1 MNRMTRYVPVI
12 IGAILLSLLAIV
24 PAFAADE
31 VGFID
36 PDDINPDGTLSD
48 NTPDDQEW
56 ARQGGRIG
64 LLLISDSL
72 DTPIKRVLI
81 PSIDARMVGT
91 GNIDAH
97 MATIS
102 NARVSGLSADDYVL
116 IGMNTVRKV
125 EAVTTTDG
133 DTTIT
138 VDKPFAKAISNV
150 TIHRINDSV
159 TNLGPWDDNYASYAM
174 AEMIGQ
180 GAARFR
186 EVNSVS
192 RYSAQHAIV
201 DSDVGKSA
209 TTTPLARISG
219 SPTGTVNTA
228 DVLVL
233 KVSSTNVATAIDVAD
248 VSGDRIEMED
258 VSGATSANPLG
269 LDSNETAY
277 LVYWA
282 EERNETGSVVTVR
295 SQVRPGPV
303 TVVLTETTP
312 HSGEFVLEIA
322 TVVPVDAHGN
332 RIVHDLSASPP
343 TLPVNPR
350 DVVTLSGTD
359 TSGTLQLESTP
370 PVFSGLDPAHNTAV
384 RDHRP

>member
-1 MNRMTRYVPVI
+1 M
-12 IGAILLSLLAIV
+12 
-24 PAFAADE
+24 
-31 VGFID
+31 GFID

-159 TNLGPWDDNYASYAM
+159 TNLAVPGT
-174 AEMIGQ
+174 
-180 GAARFR
+180 
-186 EVNSVS
+186 
-192 RYSAQHAIV
+192 
-201 DSDVGKSA
+201 
-209 TTTPLARISG
+209 TTTPH
-219 SPTGTVNTA
+219 TQW
-228 DVLVL
+228 L
-233 KVSSTNVATAIDVAD
+233 K
-248 VSGDRIEMED
+248 
-258 VSGATSANPLG
+258 
-269 LDSNETAY
+269 
-277 LVYWA
+277 
-282 EERNETGSVVTVR
+282 
-295 SQVRPGPV
+295 
-303 TVVLTETTP
+303 
-312 HSGEFVLEIA
+312 
-322 TVVPVDAHGN
+322 
-332 RIVHDLSASPP
+332 
-343 TLPVNPR
+343 
-350 DVVTLSGTD
+350 
-359 TSGTLQLESTP
+359 
-370 PVFSGLDPAHNTAV
+370 
-384 RDHRP
+384 